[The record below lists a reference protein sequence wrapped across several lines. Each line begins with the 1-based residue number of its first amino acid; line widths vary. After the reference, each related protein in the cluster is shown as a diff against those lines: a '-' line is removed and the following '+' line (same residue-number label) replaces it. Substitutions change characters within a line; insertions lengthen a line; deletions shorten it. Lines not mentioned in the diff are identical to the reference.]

1 MIGIGASPGFAAGRV
16 FIKKTFVEPK
26 QVFIEDFKLECQ
38 RLSEAR
44 EALLIKLKKLENET
58 KEKIGL
64 SESQIFYAH
73 QLMLKDPEFYKRIE
87 DLIVTK
93 AYEAGYATKIVRAD
107 LASMFEA
114 MDNPYMRER
123 ALDVKDVGN
132 GLISILHGYEK
143 VDYDSIAEP
152 IVLVANDLSPS
163 DTARIPKDKV
173 AGFLTEI
180 GGKTSHTAILSKTL
194 QIPAVVGIKNLLE
207 MVSDGDYVIF
217 NGDTGAVVLNPS
229 EDEIMAH
236 KEKAT
241 SYKKGQEMLQSYIGK
256 PSISKDGIKV
266 SLGCNIG
273 HPDDL
278 KYVLENDGEGIG
290 LFRSEF
296 LYMNRQESPT
306 EEEQFDA
313 YKKVLSTVNGPVVIR
328 TLDVGGDK
336 QIDYLD
342 FPKEENSFLG
352 YRAIRYCLDHK
363 SLFKVQLRAL
373 LRASVYGDLK
383 IMFPMISSLEEL
395 LSAKAVLKEV
405 NDSLIEENIAV
416 SDYEIGMMIEVPS
429 AAMIADIL
437 SKEVDFFSIGTND
450 LIQYTTAVD
459 RMNESLSHL
468 YSPYHPALL
477 RLIKK
482 VIDSAHDQGIW
493 VGMCG
498 EVAGNPYLMPVLFAM
513 GLDEFSMSP
522 SSILKSRHLI
532 HQLDKKS
539 ALDLLDHV
547 LNLTTS
553 EDIEAY
559 LKYNHSRLFN
569 S

>member
-132 GLISILHGYEK
+132 GLISILHGYEE
-143 VDYDSIAEP
+143 VDYDSISEP
-152 IVLVANDLSPS
+152 IVLVAKDLSPS

-207 MVSDGDYVIF
+207 TVSDGDYVIF
-217 NGDTGAVVLNPS
+217 NGDTGAIVLNPS

-236 KEKAT
+236 KEKAI

-328 TLDVGGDK
+328 TLDIGGDK

-342 FPKEENSFLG
+342 FPKEENPFLG